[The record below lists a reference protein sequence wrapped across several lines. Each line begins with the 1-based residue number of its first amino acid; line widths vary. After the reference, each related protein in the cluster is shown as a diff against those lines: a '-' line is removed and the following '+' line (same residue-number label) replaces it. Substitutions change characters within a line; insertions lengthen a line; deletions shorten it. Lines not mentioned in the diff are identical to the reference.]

1 MSEPVSSTVYH
12 LCTRPSLD
20 TALAVGEFRAD
31 SLEREGFIHLSQAH
45 QVLPTARNY
54 FRGVADVLVLAID
67 TTRLTAPLRYEA
79 PASLA
84 TTDGSPPVHIG
95 ELYPHCYGPIN
106 LAAIVDVVPLERVHP

>member
-1 MSEPVSSTVYH
+1 MSESVPSTVYH
-12 LCTRPSLD
+12 LCTRPALD
-20 TALAVGEFRAD
+20 AASSAGAYRAD

-54 FRGVADVLVLAID
+54 FRGVADVLVLTID

-84 TTDGSPPVHIG
+84 TTDGSPPVHVG

-106 LAAIVDVVPLERVHP
+106 LDAIVDVVPLDSVNR